1 MLKKFLKNKSN
12 QKFISKTIL
21 GLERE
26 TIRVGNEGKI
36 SLTPHPEK
44 LGAAYTHPL
53 IKTDFSESQVEY
65 ATKPSI
71 QTKIVLKN
79 LADLHSFTYKAIDKE
94 NLWPFSMPPQLPDLE
109 DEIPLAVYGN
119 TPDAEKKTIYRR
131 GLGHRYGR
139 KMQTI
144 SGVHVNISFSK
155 PLMEWVSKNRYG
167 VKLTRDIQ
175 SEIYLDTIRN
185 FNRYSFLILYF
196 FGASPAMHKS
206 FTKKN
211 PLLQEYNNDTYFGQ
225 YATTLRLSELGYTSQ
240 VQKNIFISTN
250 SIQEYIESLCYAIN
264 TQYTPYT
271 KFNDISKKE
280 KHQLNDHYLQLENEY
295 YALIRP
301 KQIPK
306 NDERPIDSLNK
317 RGIRYLEVRCIDV
330 DPFSPIGVSEEAILF
345 TQIYLMYCL
354 LEDSPK
360 TSQEEKINWDRNQ
373 FDVCWNGRNLKTEYT
388 VFDQQKTIID
398 FGNSILDKLQ
408 GIAEFWDRNSKSVK
422 YTEVIKNQRFK
433 LEHPEVTPSGSILK
447 IFERDKVGFLELG
460 NSIAKKYKAY
470 FLQRGMEEKVETILN
485 EMRDQSL
492 NDLIQIEKN
501 TLAQKFEKLEKAE
514 ICIGKNK

>member
-12 QKFISKTIL
+12 QKLISRTIL

-26 TIRVGNEGKI
+26 TIRVDSEGNF
-36 SLTPHPEK
+36 SLKPHSKK

-79 LADLHSFTYKAIDKE
+79 LADLHSFTQKAIDKE
-94 NLWPFSMPPQLPDLE
+94 NLWPFSMPPHLPEFE
-109 DEIPLAVYGN
+109 DEIPLAVYGK

-131 GLGHRYGR
+131 GLGLRYGR

-167 VKLTRDIQ
+167 AKLTRDIQ

-185 FNRYSFLILYF
+185 FNRFSFLILYF
-196 FGASPAMHKS
+196 FGASPAMDKS

-211 PLLQEYNNDTYFGQ
+211 SQLQDYNGDTYFGSF
-225 YATTLRLSELGYTSQ
+225 ATTLRLSELGYTSE
-240 VQKNIFISTN
+240 VQKKIYISTN

-264 TQYTPYT
+264 TQYPSYT
-271 KFNDISKKE
+271 KFNNFSDNE
-280 KHQLNDHYLQLENEY
+280 KYQLNDHYLQLENEY

-306 NDERPIDSLNK
+306 FDERPIDSLNK

-360 TSQEEKINWDRNQ
+360 TNKEEKIDWDNNQ
-373 FDVCWNGRNLKTEYT
+373 FAVCWNGRDLKTEYT
-388 VFDQQKTIID
+388 VYGEKKTILEY
-398 FGNSILDKLQ
+398 GNSILDKLQ
-408 GIAEFWDRNSKSVK
+408 GIAEFWDKNTKTIK

-460 NSIAKKYKAY
+460 NTIAKKYKSY
-470 FLQRGMEEKVETILN
+470 FLQRGIEEKVEINLN
-485 EMRDQSL
+485 KMRDESL
-492 NDLIQIEKN
+492 KELIEIEKN
-501 TLAQKFEKLEKAE
+501 TLVQKFEKLEKAE
-514 ICIGKNK
+514 ICIGEYK